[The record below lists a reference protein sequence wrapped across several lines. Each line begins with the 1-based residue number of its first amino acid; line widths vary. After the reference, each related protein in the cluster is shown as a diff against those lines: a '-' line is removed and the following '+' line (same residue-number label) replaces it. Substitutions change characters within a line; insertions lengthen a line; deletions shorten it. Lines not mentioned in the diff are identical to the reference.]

1 MILYGQM
8 PDSDSFDVEEEI
20 LKIRELFNEYGCLSL
35 RSDFTKLEGDGE
47 CYIDKDGS
55 IKALVLKKGQG
66 TSTKKDDYSRY
77 YYFKDGDLFF
87 AYLEGNDS
95 HRLYFKDGLMFRW
108 RYCPNAQ
115 DSGNYVDHDL
125 EGTDE
130 FYYWQDYSYREIR
143 DSIGERLQMEKMPE
157 DRQHAS

>member
-47 CYIDKDGS
+47 CYID
-55 IKALVLKKGQG
+55 
-66 TSTKKDDYSRY
+66 
-77 YYFKDGDLFF
+77 KDGDLFF

-157 DRQHAS
+157 DR